1 MLYDYTKLTKIVC
14 LICTKIHIAG
24 NKAVDLY
31 HKSHVKLEQLHI
43 PSTKGG
49 TVSSAFGTPPMILDS
64 GCSSV
69 SSSTYNSGEEG
80 EYSNGGSGSSN
91 AGNAEDISSGLNP
104 FIFDE
109 HLPFSTS
116 NSHPSLQSSTKT
128 MDQYLSSNSL
138 SSPSSSPPMQLIST
152 TNNNKIKKGEF

>member
-1 MLYDYTKLTKIVC
+1 MICNKIYTT
-14 LICTKIHIAG
+14 G
-24 NKAVDLY
+24 NKTVDQQ

-43 PSTKGG
+43 PITKGG

-116 NSHPSLQSSTKT
+116 NSQLSLQSSTKT

-152 TNNNKIKKGEF
+152 TNNNKIKKGEAQIRKDKLL